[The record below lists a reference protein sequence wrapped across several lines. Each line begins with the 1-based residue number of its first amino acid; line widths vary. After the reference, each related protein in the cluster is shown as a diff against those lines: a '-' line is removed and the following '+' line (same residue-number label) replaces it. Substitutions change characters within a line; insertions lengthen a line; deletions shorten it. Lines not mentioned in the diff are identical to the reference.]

1 MVYASAGI
9 EYYLFYIQIRRWWRE
24 IKMPSFRQSFA
35 YAKYATFE
43 IVSLHTASPM
53 GFCQLVWFAGGLEGG
68 GNLLLGI
75 LYPFGP
81 LR

>member
-1 MVYASAGI
+1 MRDLHV
-9 EYYLFYIQIRRWWRE
+9 RE
-24 IKMPSFRQSFA
+24 GHR
-35 YAKYATFE
+35 KYATFE
-43 IVSLHTASPM
+43 IVSLHTASPV
-53 GFCQLVWFAGGLEGG
+53 GFCQLVGFAEGLEGG